1 MFPKE
6 KEKQKQKRKLY
17 KTRELSNREIPGS
30 RKFPRCH
37 QVLSRPQIIV
47 SSVILFTLSVSNL

>member
-6 KEKQKQKRKLY
+6 KKNEYENRQISG
-17 KTRELSNREIPGS
+17 REFSGS

-37 QVLSRPQIIV
+37 QVLSRPQIMV
-47 SSVILFTLSVSNL
+47 SSVILFTSSVSN